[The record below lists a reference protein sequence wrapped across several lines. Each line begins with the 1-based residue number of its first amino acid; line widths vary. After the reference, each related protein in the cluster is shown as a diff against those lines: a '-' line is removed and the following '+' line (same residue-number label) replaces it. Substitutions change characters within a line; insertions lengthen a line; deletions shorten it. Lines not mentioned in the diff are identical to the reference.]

1 MDQPQGRY
9 PIARRAGEIERL
21 ERQSDA
27 LAADA
32 AVMLDRIDVAPG
44 WRCIDLGCGP
54 GGITE
59 LLSVRV
65 GPAGRVTGLDADA
78 IFLDHARERAGARG
92 LAHIEYLQG
101 DAYRTGLPSA
111 SFDLVHTRF
120 VASTA
125 GEPERLLAEA
135 MRLTRSGGVVAFQE
149 PDIDGLN
156 CYPPHPAWQRLRRA
170 LDDVFGAVGA
180 NVRLAQDLYRML
192 RHAGLDDVQYR
203 PFLVGFRAGDPM
215 AFYLPETVESV
226 RTVLL
231 QRRLIDAHELDAA
244 LAACRAHL
252 ARPDTVSTF
261 PIVAQAWGRKN

>member
-1 MDQPQGRY
+1 MSAS
-9 PIARRAGEIERL
+9 IRAGEVERL

-32 AVMLDRIDVAPG
+32 ALMLDRIGVAPG

-59 LLSVRV
+59 LLSARV
-65 GPAGRVTGLDADA
+65 GLAGRVVGLDADPA
-78 IFLDHARERAGARG
+78 FLEHARERARARG
-92 LAHIEYLQG
+92 LANIEHLQG
-101 DAYRTGLPSA
+101 DAYRTGLASA
-111 SFDLVHTRF
+111 DFDLVHTRF

-135 MRLTRSGGVVAFQE
+135 IRLARRGGIVALQE
-149 PDIDGLN
+149 PDIEGLV
-156 CYPPHPAWQRLRRA
+156 CHPPHPAWRRLRQA
-170 LDDVFGAVGA
+170 LDDVFGVVGA

-192 RHAGLDDVQYR
+192 RHAGLADVQYR

-215 AFYLPETVESV
+215 VFYLPETVESV
-226 RTVLL
+226 RAALIE
-231 QRRLIDAHELDAA
+231 RHLIDAHELDAA

-252 ARPDTVSTF
+252 AHPDTVSTF
-261 PIVAQAWGRKN
+261 PTMAQVWGRKA